1 MSCNQTVKLTSS
13 LLLVSD
19 TMVLLYHY
27 TSSEGCKGILSD
39 GVIRS
44 STDITRDA
52 ILGKGVYLTSLP
64 PSTGDWRLIKNN
76 WDGKRR
82 VLLKKL
88 DKVDYYIVFD
98 SEDLPGVTRAAGKRD
113 VWMVPYDIDLDEV
126 SCEVGVRRH
135 NVQLAR
141 QYGYL

>member
-1 MSCNQTVKLTSS
+1 
-13 LLLVSD
+13 
-19 TMVLLYHY
+19 MVWLYHY
-27 TSSEGCKGILSD
+27 TSAEGYTGILSD

-44 STDITRDA
+44 SADTTRDA
-52 ILGKGVYLTSLP
+52 VLGRGVYLTSLP
-64 PSTGDWRLIKNN
+64 PSTDNWTIIKNN

-82 VLLKKL
+82 ALLKKL
-88 DKVDYYIVFD
+88 NKVDYYIVFD
-98 SEDLPGVTRAAGKRD
+98 SKDLPGVTRAVGKRD

-126 SCEVGVRRH
+126 PCDVGVRRQ

>member
-1 MSCNQTVKLTSS
+1 MVKLNSS
-13 LLLVSD
+13 PLLVSD

-27 TSSEGCKGILSD
+27 TSAEGCKGILSD

-44 STDITRDA
+44 SMDTTRDA
-52 ILGKGVYLTSLP
+52 VLGRGVYLTSLP
-64 PSTGDWRLIKNN
+64 PSTGDWRLVRNN

-82 VLLKKL
+82 TLLRKL
-88 DKVDYYIVFD
+88 NKVDYYIVFD
-98 SEDLPGVTRAAGKRD
+98 TKDLPGVTRATGKRD

-126 SCEVGVRRH
+126 PCEVGVRRE
-135 NVQLAR
+135 NVALAR

>member
-1 MSCNQTVKLTSS
+1 
-13 LLLVSD
+13 
-19 TMVLLYHY
+19 MVWLYHY
-27 TSSEGCKGILSD
+27 TSAEGYTGILSD

-44 STDITRDA
+44 SADTSRDA
-52 ILGKGVYLTSLP
+52 VLGRGVYLTSLP
-64 PSTGDWRLIKNN
+64 PSTDNWTIIKNN

-82 VLLKKL
+82 ALLKKL
-88 DKVDYYIVFD
+88 NKVDYYIVFD
-98 SEDLPGVTRAAGKRD
+98 SKDLPGVTRAVGKRD

-126 SCEVGVRRH
+126 PCDVGVRRQ